1 MVIFILVLFLYI
13 RIIFKVDLFRMF
25 VRFVGLIGEV
35 INDWIICVLVV
46 YILLLFMLSICI
58 LMFVVIVFL
67 LLLVGLLLVIVICK
81 LCWLIVLKFSFF
93 VSVMMFGKDYKEII
107 VSIIKICFI
116 NKVLESKIE
125 FCFLNLK
132 LFN

>member
-13 RIIFKVDLFRMF
+13 RIIFKVDLFGMF